1 MNQFHMTAQAVM
13 STPYGRMMDLIA
25 CIAIDQGGAKQK
37 KVKKHYTFDEALAL
51 N

>member
-37 KVKKHYTFDEALAL
+37 HIKKHYTFDEALAL